1 MKPII
6 RPLALIT
13 AIAAVIMVAFNVWMT
28 RTVNKSSTER
38 NITINSI
45 HLELSEIA
53 ADSDVPPDRII
64 EEKLADWK
72 AVYGKSAPESITFVP
87 LNDSSQPFLSYVD
100 SSTSVCTL
108 RNSSDNI
115 IGIVLYSCKQP
126 TFAKLRAVCIII
138 MVIFWLI
145 ICAVIIY
152 TNVKILA
159 PFKKLSEYP
168 AHIAKIPTAEKL
180 PESRNKYFGKF
191 IWGMNMLTDVL
202 QTERRQNEKLE
213 YQRQTLIAS
222 IAHGVKTPVTNISL
236 YADAIETGL
245 YSDHVDIAQKIRNN
259 TKKIEAL
266 TAELIG
272 TASESVNAY
281 VPEISK
287 FYLRELCELTLSE
300 YSGRMKISMIPFEVT
315 CAGDPM
321 IESDKYGLFRIISQI
336 IENAVKYGNGKGIT
350 VSMRR
355 QDDGTSISIRN
366 KGQLLPETE
375 LPFVFG
381 SFWRGSNSRNTE
393 GSGIG
398 LFISQKIASAL
409 NGSVYVRRLPET
421 EEMEFTIF
429 INA

>member
-138 MVIFWLI
+138 MFTFWLI

-168 AHIAKIPTAEKL
+168 SHIAKIPTAEKL

-287 FYLRELCELTLSE
+287 FYD
-300 YSGRMKISMIPFEVT
+300 Y
-315 CAGDPM
+315 
-321 IESDKYGLFRIISQI
+321 
-336 IENAVKYGNGKGIT
+336 NGIGGKT
-350 VSMRR
+350 VSNN
-355 QDDGTSISIRN
+355 IV
-366 KGQLLPETE
+366 KG
-375 LPFVFG
+375 VF
-381 SFWRGSNSRNTE
+381 
-393 GSGIG
+393 
-398 LFISQKIASAL
+398 
-409 NGSVYVRRLPET
+409 
-421 EEMEFTIF
+421 
-429 INA
+429 